1 MKILSGNF
9 LSQIVAIFKRANRQ
23 QLEKSQIIAE
33 LMKIC
38 EESTIQVDL
47 DSKRLKKPSTIDQ
60 SIIQKQRQFD
70 PESLDTLNCLL
81 PWSSYN
87 LLEDSMILG
96 SAYTSQKRSAP
107 HSIPDKH
114 INVLQKYCDLRECSA
129 IELGCFEGHYTA
141 SLATICKK
149 VYGLDSRIEN
159 VIKTLVRCWFLG
171 LEDKVY
177 VDLINL
183 ETDNLVNFYQARY
196 QVEKIDLV
204 HHRGVLYHLAN
215 PVAHLIDVSKL
226 CNKYLY
232 LHTQYATHE
241 QAATEYE
248 SPLGKYKVFAY
259 KEKTINYAPF
269 AGMVPQAI
277 WLQKSD
283 LFRILKQLGL
293 TQIKEISDTQE
304 RNGARI
310 ELIAAKTGVKL
321 R

>member
-9 LSQIVAIFKRANRQ
+9 LSQVVALFKRANRQ
-23 QLEKSQIIAE
+23 QWEKSQIINE
-33 LMKIC
+33 LMKVC
-38 EESTIQVDL
+38 EEPTIQVDL
-47 DSKRLKKPSTIDQ
+47 DSKFLKSSSIIDE
-60 SIIQKQRQFD
+60 SIIQKQRQVD
-70 PESLDTLNCLL
+70 AGSLDTLNCLL

-87 LLEDSMILG
+87 VLEGSTVLG
-96 SAYTSQKRSAP
+96 SAYTSQKRIKP
-107 HSIPDKH
+107 HKIPDLH
-114 INVLQKYCDLRECSA
+114 INVLQERCNLSECSA

-159 VIKTLVRCWFLG
+159 VIKTLVRCWFFG
-171 LEDKVY
+171 LEDKVS

-183 ETDNLVNFYQARY
+183 ETDNLVNFYQTRY
-196 QVEKIDLV
+196 QIETIDLV
-204 HHRGVLYHLAN
+204 HHRGVLYHLAD

-232 LHTQYATHE
+232 LHTQYAARE
-241 QAATEYE
+241 QAVTDYE
-248 SPLGKYKVFAY
+248 SPLGKYQVFAY

-283 LFRILKQLGL
+283 LFGILNQLGF
-293 TQIKEISDTQE
+293 TQIEEISDTQE
-304 RNGARI
+304 RNGSRI
-310 ELIAAKTGVKL
+310 ELIAAKW
-321 R
+321 